1 MPDDTCPNCGSADVV
16 VVSARARWDVLCR
29 SCGQEWKMTDSE
41 LETSQLPHY
50 VVVLLGARN
59 PYDGE
64 GGLRVVTADTPEE
77 AVRKAHTNPPS
88 TVAVKYAWVARL
100 AEPYSP
106 VLVPADVPQ
115 PTWGQPKAAR

>member
-1 MPDDTCPNCGSADVV
+1 
-16 VVSARARWDVLCR
+16 
-29 SCGQEWKMTDSE
+29 MTDSE